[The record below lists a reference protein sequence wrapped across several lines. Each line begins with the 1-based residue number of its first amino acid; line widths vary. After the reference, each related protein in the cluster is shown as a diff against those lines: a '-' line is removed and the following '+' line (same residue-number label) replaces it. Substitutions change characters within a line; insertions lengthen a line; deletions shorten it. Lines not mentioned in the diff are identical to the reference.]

1 MCNKT
6 KCNCNCEGTADENSE
21 AVRER
26 VIYKLAQDAE
36 NAAFMEEYNKRM
48 YIQDAEKAVKSRIAD
63 AEAKVDALEREIRT
77 MSLINKD
84 SMFKMNPEEWATTM
98 LQRHKDL
105 YFANTELRIY
115 KEMFGT
121 YF

>member
-6 KCNCNCEGTADENSE
+6 KCNCNCEVTADENSE
-21 AVRER
+21 ATRER
-26 VIYKLAQDAE
+26 AIYKLAQNAE

-48 YIQDAEKAVKSRIAD
+48 YIQDAEKAIRSRIAD
-63 AEAKVDALEREIRT
+63 TEAKVDALEREIRT

-84 SMFKMNPEEWATTM
+84 SMFKTNPEEWATMM
-98 LQRHKDL
+98 LQCHKDL
-105 YFANTELRIY
+105 YFAKTELGIY
-115 KEMFGT
+115 KEMLGT